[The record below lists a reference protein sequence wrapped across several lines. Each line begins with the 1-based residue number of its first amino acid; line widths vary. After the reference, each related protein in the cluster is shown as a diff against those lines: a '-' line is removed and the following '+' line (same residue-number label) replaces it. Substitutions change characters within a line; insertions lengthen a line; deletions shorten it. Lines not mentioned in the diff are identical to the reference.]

1 MARGLLQRAAGHL
14 SWRPVQDRRLAAPKG
29 LLVAAALALGTA
41 SVACATYSDK
51 TEAAR
56 AALERGDYP
65 GSIKQFNK
73 ILDVRDADALPAEW
87 KKNFALVVLERA
99 MVLQAMRE
107 YGSSAKSFGAAEK
120 ELELLDIARDGAG
133 KLGKYIYS
141 DSATKYKTSPTEKL
155 ALNAMNLVNY
165 LVRGD
170 LDGAKVEAKRF
181 TVMRTYLRDYDP
193 EHEHGAFGSYLAGF
207 VYERLGNADEALRY
221 YDEALQERDFGS
233 LTEPIERLAQ
243 RGSYRG
249 ERILDYLPSDAPRVP
264 TPATADP
271 TGVDPG
277 AAPSA
282 EPGTDPAAPTEA
294 APPTS
299 EGAPP
304 VQRPQAPRGGELAVV
319 PTNPAAAVLGSH
331 SSSSPAAPKA
341 LVAPGRGAL
350 PEILVIAKT
359 GRVPFKVPERIPI
372 GAAIGLAGAYVT
384 GDTTLLEYGMFKV
397 VVYPELVRPRN
408 LFADAELRIDGKLVP
423 MDEATD
429 LGGEIVAEYEEIKP
443 KIIGAALTRMIV
455 RAAAA
460 EGARAGGNAAAKDSG
475 AAGLVGFLAAA
486 AIEGTMVALDKPD
499 TRSWSTLPDK
509 VHIGR
514 AVVPAG
520 AHTVE
525 VTVRGSGG
533 QERHTAEVE
542 VREGGFAVVDVTT
555 LR

>member
-1 MARGLLQRAAGHL
+1 MVRVMASGLLARAA
-14 SWRPVQDRRLAAPKG
+14 RPLV
-29 LLVAAALALGTA
+29 VAAALLLGAA
-41 SVACATYSDK
+41 SSGCATYSDK

-65 GSIKQFNK
+65 GSIKQWNK
-73 ILDVRDADALPAEW
+73 ILDVRDADEMPAEW
-87 KKNFALVVLERA
+87 KKEHALVVLERG
-99 MVLQAMRE
+99 MVLQAMQQYE
-107 YGSSAKSFGAAEK
+107 SSAKSLSAAEK
-120 ELELLDIARDGAG
+120 QLEFLDIARDGAG
-133 KLGKYIYS
+133 KLGKYVYS

-155 ALNAMNLVNY
+155 SLNAVNMVNY
-165 LVRGD
+165 MVQGD
-170 LDGAKVEAKRF
+170 LSGAKVEAKRF

-207 VYERLGNADEALRY
+207 VHERLGNADEALRY

-233 LTEPIERLAQ
+233 LAEPIGRLAM

-249 ERILDYLPSDAPRVP
+249 ERIRDYLPIDAPAVP
-264 TPATADP
+264 MPDAGEGGTTEAGATEAGPDGGAGAGEPTAPPATAPKDE
-271 TGVDPG
+271 D
-277 AAPSA
+277 
-282 EPGTDPAAPTEA
+282 
-294 APPTS
+294 APPAS
-299 EGAPP
+299 SSDAPP
-304 VQRPQAPRGGELAVV
+304 VQRPGVALADTASNNVLAGLPPRVHVWAGPRSGGT
-319 PTNPAAAVLGSH
+319 PT
-331 SSSSPAAPKA
+331 
-341 LVAPGRGAL
+341 
-350 PEILVIAKT
+350 EILVIAKT
-359 GRVPFKVPERIPI
+359 GRVPYKVPERIPI

-397 VVYPELVRPRN
+397 VVYPELVRARN
-408 LFADAELRIDGKLVP
+408 LFVDAELRIDGKLVP
-423 MDEATD
+423 MDEASD
-429 LGGEIVAEYEEIKP
+429 LGAEIVAEYEEIKP
-443 KIIGAALTRMIV
+443 KIIGAALSRMIV

-525 VTVRGSGG
+525 VTVLGPGG
-533 QERHTAEVE
+533 KQRHTAELE

>member
-1 MARGLLQRAAGHL
+1 MPSRLERVGGRPAWRPVRGLLLTIAL
-14 SWRPVQDRRLAAPKG
+14 VLA
-29 LLVAAALALGTA
+29 TA
-41 SVACATYSDK
+41 SSACATYSDK

-56 AALERGDYP
+56 AALVRGDYP
-65 GSIKQFNK
+65 GSIKQWNK
-73 ILDVRDADALPAEW
+73 ILDVKDADELPAEW
-87 KKNFALVVLERA
+87 KKEHALVVLERG
-99 MVLQAMRE
+99 MVLQAMQE
-107 YGSSAKSFGAAEK
+107 YRSSAKSLSAAEK
-120 ELELLDIARDGAG
+120 ELEFLDIARDGAG
-133 KLGKYIYS
+133 KLGKYVYS

-155 ALNAMNLVNY
+155 SLNAVNMINY
-165 LVRGD
+165 LAQGD

-207 VYERLGNADEALRY
+207 VHERLGSYDEALRY

-233 LTEPIERLAQ
+233 LVEPIGRLAL

-249 ERILDYLPSDAPRVP
+249 ERIRDYLPIDAPAVP
-264 TPATADP
+264 TPEAGTKDAGAEEAGAGTGSGQP
-271 TGVDPG
+271 T
-277 AAPSA
+277 
-282 EPGTDPAAPTEA
+282 T
-294 APPTS
+294 PPTTAPG
-299 EGAPP
+299 EAPAPAPAEAPP
-304 VQRPQAPRGGELAVV
+304 VQRPGEALAS
-319 PTNPAAAVLGSH
+319 AAAPTEVLAGLPPRVH
-331 SSSSPAAPKA
+331 VWAAPSGKGS
-341 LVAPGRGAL
+341 PT
-350 PEILVIAKT
+350 EILVIAKT
-359 GRVPFKVPERIPI
+359 GRVPLKVPQRIPI

-397 VVYPELVRPRN
+397 VVYPELVAARN
-408 LFADAELRIDGKLVP
+408 LFVDAELRIDGKVVP
-423 MDEATD
+423 MDEASD
-429 LGGEIVAEYEEIKP
+429 LGAEIVAEYEEIKP
-443 KIIGAALTRMIV
+443 KIIGAALSRMIV

-499 TRSWSTLPDK
+499 TRSWSTLPEK

-525 VTVRGSGG
+525 VTVFGPGG
-533 QERHTAEVE
+533 KQRHTAELE

>member
-1 MARGLLQRAAGHL
+1 MGRGLLQRVAG
-14 SWRPVQDRRLAAPKG
+14 RLA
-29 LLVAAALALGTA
+29 VAAALASCAA

-51 TEAAR
+51 TQAAR
-56 AALERGDYP
+56 SALDRGDVP
-65 GSIKQFNK
+65 GSIKQYNK
-73 ILDVRDADALPAEW
+73 ILGVREGDELPSEW

-99 MVLQAMRE
+99 MVLQAAGQYE
-107 YGSSAKSFGAAEK
+107 GSAKGFTAADK

-170 LDGAKVEAKRF
+170 LEGAKVEAKRF

-207 VYERLGNADEALRY
+207 VYERLGNANEALRY

-233 LTEPIERLAQ
+233 LAEPIARLAE
-243 RGSYRG
+243 RASYRG
-249 ERILDYLPSDAPRVP
+249 ERILDYLPSDTPRVP
-264 TPATADP
+264 TPQ
-271 TGVDPG
+271 
-277 AAPSA
+277 A
-282 EPGTDPAAPTEA
+282 E
-294 APPTS
+294 
-299 EGAPP
+299 
-304 VQRPQAPRGGELAVV
+304 
-319 PTNPAAAVLGSH
+319 PAAAPAVEPAAASATAPATAPASGGSESTAPVDAAPATPVAPLPQGPAIQRPAALTRSSSVAAKGVGVSVLGSLPTRVRAW
-331 SSSSPAAPKA
+331 S
-341 LVAPGRGAL
+341 APGRGVGS
-350 PEILVIAKT
+350 EILVVAKT
-359 GRVPFKVPERIPI
+359 GRVPYKVPERIPI

-397 VVYPELVRPRN
+397 VVYPELAKPRN
-408 LFADAELRIDGKLVP
+408 LFVDAELRIDGKLVP
-423 MDEATD
+423 MDEASD
-429 LGGEIVAEYEEIKP
+429 LGSEIIGEYEEIKP
-443 KIIGAALTRMIV
+443 KIIGAALSRMIV

-460 EGARAGGNAAAKDSG
+460 EGARAGGKAAAQDSG

-499 TRSWSTLPDK
+499 TRSWSTLPEK
-509 VHIGR
+509 IHIGR

-525 VTVRGSGG
+525 VTVFGPGG
-533 QERHTAEVE
+533 KERHTVELE
-542 VREGGFAVVDVTT
+542 VREGGFGMVDVTT

>member
-1 MARGLLQRAAGHL
+1 MRAARGAAL
-14 SWRPVQDRRLAAPKG
+14 
-29 LLVAAALALGTA
+29 AAALVLGVTA
-41 SVACATYSDK
+41 SACATYSDR
-51 TEAAR
+51 TEQAR
-56 AALERGDYP
+56 NALLRGDYE
-65 GSIKQFNK
+65 SSLAQWNK
-73 ILDVRDADALPAEW
+73 LLDVRRADDLPGEW
-87 KKNFALVVLERA
+87 KKEHALVVLERA
-99 MVLQAMRE
+99 TVLQAMRQ
-107 YGSSAKSFGAAEK
+107 YGSSAKSFGAADK

-133 KLGKYIYS
+133 QLGKYVYS

-155 ALNAMNLVNY
+155 SLNAMNLVNY
-165 LVRGD
+165 LVEGD
-170 LDGAKVEAKRF
+170 LAGAKVEAKRF

-193 EHEHGAFGSYLAGF
+193 EHEHGPFGSYLAGF
-207 VYERLGNADEALRY
+207 VHERLGNADEALRY

-233 LTEPIERLAQ
+233 LADPIARLAA

-249 ERILDYLPSDAPRVP
+249 ERVLDYLPTDAPPVP
-264 TPATADP
+264 TPATDAAAPAP
-271 TGVDPG
+271 TGTG
-277 AAPSA
+277 
-282 EPGTDPAAPTEA
+282 EPEA
-294 APPTS
+294 APPAS
-299 EGAPP
+299 AAPP
-304 VQRPQAPRGGELAVV
+304 VQRPEAAP
-319 PTNPAAAVLGSH
+319 PAAVLGS
-331 SSSSPAAPKA
+331 
-341 LVAPGRGAL
+341 VAPRVHAFAPTPGA
-350 PEILVIAKT
+350 PTEILVVAKT

-423 MDEATD
+423 MDEASD
-429 LGGEIVAEYEEIKP
+429 LGAEIVAEYEAIKP
-443 KIIGAALTRMIV
+443 KIIGAALSRMIV

-460 EGARAGGNAAAKDSG
+460 EGARAGGSAAAQDSG

-499 TRSWSTLPDK
+499 TRSWSTLPEK
-509 VHIGR
+509 IHIGR

-525 VTVRGSGG
+525 VTVLGPGG
-533 QERHTAEVE
+533 KERHTTKLE